1 MGNCLLLTPLFLGEQ
16 RDDLL
21 TNAPSSYDR
30 QRVIGPLHTSGPVGL
45 TPDGTRVITCV
56 GEQLVLTDIQSGR
69 ELCRFPGV
77 RLILCCTLTMH
88 SP

>member
-1 MGNCLLLTPLFLGEQ
+1 MTDLAPLLFDDQ

-21 TNAPSSYDR
+21 TDWRCSYDK

-56 GEQLVLTDIQSGR
+56 GEQTVLTDIQSGR
-69 ELCRFPGV
+69 EFCRFAGV
-77 RLILCCTLTMH
+77 RFILHRASTMR
-88 SP
+88 SPRVR